1 MSNTLGYALRR
12 SGDQSQAVEVEAI
25 GARAWR
31 LVGRHLA
38 TPGEPWSGDFAR
50 GLARASSRT
59 AWIVPED
66 DVTCSQTPMPRM
78 KKRELVR
85 AVTGW
90 VARQEGGVPDD
101 WTVSWHTFST
111 SGAGARDGQQV
122 AMAYAH
128 RKDVEGQLAAAA
140 GVGVKPGLMLPPS
153 LVLDQF
159 FRAAV
164 PDSAAL
170 NVWNLVFLGG
180 GHNVLSVANRDG
192 LLLTRP
198 LPGNLVGGDQDEYL
212 DRLAT
217 EIDRSVFFARQSAG
231 SLQVDGVYVCGDPE
245 LSERLVARLRET
257 SNVSSQHWRVDE
269 IVESDSG
276 ALSPDDQLL
285 AMAAALA
292 TRGAQFNL
300 APASRR
306 GPLGSLARRR
316 LVVGGATA
324 AAALVPL
331 LIVGG
336 LVTGR
341 VQEHYLDEAHDRLA
355 AATLRAEEAAAVYQR
370 QRLLDAREERLDRR
384 ASDRH
389 DLPGLLRRLA
399 DAAPRTVLFRDLQV
413 VRRGESLI
421 LQLTGRSAA
430 QTIAEAQRGFMAFQK
445 AVGDIAAL
453 RTVGEPRQLQI
464 GEVDDDGD
472 IDQSVLFTL
481 ECRLTTPAAAEE
493 G

>member
-180 GHNVLSVANRDG
+180 GHNVLCVANRDG

-198 LPGNLVGGDQDEYL
+198 LPRQPRRRRSGRVPRPAGHRGRPLGVL
-212 DRLAT
+212 RPPDRPAACRSTACTSAAT
-217 EIDRSVFFARQSAG
+217 PSCPR
-231 SLQVDGVYVCGDPE
+231 
-245 LSERLVARLRET
+245 RLVARLRET

-276 ALSPDDQLL
+276 
-285 AMAAALA
+285 
-292 TRGAQFNL
+292 
-300 APASRR
+300 
-306 GPLGSLARRR
+306 GPLARRPAAGDGR
-316 LVVGGATA
+316 GASRPPGAPSSTWPRRAGGARWA
-324 AAALVPL
+324 RWRVAACWWAGHGAAALVPL

-341 VQEHYLDEAHDRLA
+341 VQER
-355 AATLRAEEAAAVYQR
+355 V
-370 QRLLDAREERLDRR
+370 
-384 ASDRH
+384 
-389 DLPGLLRRLA
+389 P
-399 DAAPRTVLFRDLQV
+399 
-413 VRRGESLI
+413 RRG
-421 LQLTGRSAA
+421 A
-430 QTIAEAQRGFMAFQK
+430 
-445 AVGDIAAL
+445 
-453 RTVGEPRQLQI
+453 
-464 GEVDDDGD
+464 
-472 IDQSVLFTL
+472 
-481 ECRLTTPAAAEE
+481 
-493 G
+493 